1 MRDERFSDA
10 RILQFA
16 YNSDWL
22 VDACFESARD
32 IGLRLMEALIK
43 HRETHAALS
52 SNPDDT
58 QNILEDTCGVTF
70 LGTPHLGSP
79 VAGYGATIAYLT
91 GFLGSNTGLLLSLRS
106 TGDLL
111 VNLSKAFQQ
120 CVNRKKRDTNK
131 ETEIV
136 SICEKK
142 PTYLLNWLYAGKIV
156 PWESAAFGA
165 NFANVI
171 EVDKDHSGL
180 NKCLNSE
187 DPLYKELTAQ
197 LCRMKP

>member
-1 MRDERFSDA
+1 M
-10 RILQFA
+10 
-16 YNSDWL
+16 
-22 VDACFESARD
+22 FETYS
-32 IGLRLMEALIK
+32 LL
-43 HRETHAALS
+43 ETLSHSLFQALS

-58 QNILEDTCGVTF
+58 QNILEDTCGVIF

-79 VAGYGATIAYLT
+79 IAGYGATIAYLT

-142 PTYLLNWLYAGKIV
+142 PTYLLNWLYAGKVSTARGMYATSKASYMFQIV
-156 PWESAAFGA
+156 LWESAAFGA